1 MIPGEGD
8 GMAGNHARQGYML
21 LFGILARPPLM
32 VAGLF
37 ASLVIMAGVGKF
49 VGASF
54 LVYFSSTAGGGMTGP
69 ITWIAQS
76 VILAGVMIV
85 FAHKIFGLI
94 THLPD
99 KVIRWIGQMND
110 DLGVGESENRIRG
123 IAMAGGRQAQSIG
136 EATKGKT
143 PPPGPKDKGDGP
155 GPGGGGGGED
165 KGGGE
170 SGAAAKNTEKLST
183 DD

>member
-54 LVYFSSTAGGGMTGP
+54 LIYFSSTAGGGMTGP

-110 DLGVGESENRIRG
+110 DLGVGESENRILG
-123 IAMAGGRQAQSIG
+123 IAMAGGRQVQSIG
-136 EATKGKT
+136 EGTMSKT
-143 PPPGPKDKGDGP
+143 PPPGPKEKGDGP
-155 GPGGGGGGED
+155 AGGAED